1 MRQFIAFI
9 KKEFYH
15 IFRDRRTM
23 LILLGMPVVQ
33 IILFGFAIS
42 TEVKNVRL
50 AVLDPSN
57 DVVTRKIIDRLD
69 ASEYFTV
76 TARFHSPQE
85 MEAAFLK
92 NEVDMAIVF
101 SERFAD
107 DLYTGDARVQLIV
120 DATDPNMST
129 SQVNYATGIVSMVGQ
144 EMIPPNMSAA
154 RLTPDIKLLYNP
166 QMKSAYN
173 FVPGVMGLILMLI
186 CAMMTSISIVR
197 EKETGTMEVLLVSPV
212 KPLFIILAKAVPYF
226 VLSFVNLITIL
237 LLSVFVLDVP
247 VVGSL
252 FWLITVSL
260 LFIFVSLALGLLI
273 SSVTRTQVAA
283 MLVSGLMLMM
293 PTMLLSGMIFPIESM
308 PVILQWIWAVN
319 LEIKNIQLNIVDN
332 DHSAISQR
340 LVNKIA
346 ASTYFRLVEVPASYE
361 EGLRNIEIG
370 TADIVME
377 IPRHLERDWMN
388 GEDTHILIAANA
400 VNGTKGGLGSSYLS
414 SIINDYA
421 AELRSEYPAT
431 ATVSGAFP
439 SIGIDTQGLFNPN
452 LNYKLYMIPA
462 LMVMLLTLICG
473 FLPAL
478 NIVSEKEVGTI
489 EQINVTP
496 VPKFIFILAKLLPY
510 WLIGFVVLTVCF
522 ILAWLIYGIVPVGHF
537 LLIYFF
543 AVLFVLVMSGFGL
556 VISNYSA
563 TMQQSMFVMWFC
575 LLVVIL
581 MSGLFTPISSMPE
594 WAQLITRL
602 NPLRYFMEVMRMV
615 YLKGSGFFD
624 LLPQFGV
631 LLFFAVVFN
640 SWAVISYRKNN

>member
-1 MRQFIAFI
+1 MI
-9 KKEFYH
+9 KFLIEKEFKQLLRNS
-15 IFRDRRTM
+15 FLPK
-23 LILLGMPVVQ
+23 LIL
-33 IILFGFAIS
+33 
-42 TEVKNVRL
+42 
-50 AVLDPSN
+50 
-57 DVVTRKIIDRLD
+57 
-69 ASEYFTV
+69 
-76 TARFHSPQE
+76 
-85 MEAAFLK
+85 
-92 NEVDMAIVF
+92 VF
-101 SERFAD
+101 
-107 DLYTGDARVQLIV
+107 
-120 DATDPNMST
+120 PC
-129 SQVNYATGIVSMVGQ
+129 
-144 EMIPPNMSAA
+144 MI
-154 RLTPDIKLLYNP
+154 
-166 QMKSAYN
+166 
-173 FVPGVMGLILMLI
+173 
-186 CAMMTSISIVR
+186 
-197 EKETGTMEVLLVSPV
+197 
-212 KPLFIILAKAVPYF
+212 
-226 VLSFVNLITIL
+226 
-237 LLSVFVLDVP
+237 
-247 VVGSL
+247 
-252 FWLITVSL
+252 
-260 LFIFVSLALGLLI
+260 
-273 SSVTRTQVAA
+273 
-283 MLVSGLMLMM
+283 
-293 PTMLLSGMIFPIESM
+293 MLLM
-308 PVILQWIWAVN
+308 PWAVN

-377 IPRHLERDWMN
+377 IQASYQEGLTNIESGEADIVMEIPQHLERDWMN

-594 WAQLITRL
+594 WAQIITRL